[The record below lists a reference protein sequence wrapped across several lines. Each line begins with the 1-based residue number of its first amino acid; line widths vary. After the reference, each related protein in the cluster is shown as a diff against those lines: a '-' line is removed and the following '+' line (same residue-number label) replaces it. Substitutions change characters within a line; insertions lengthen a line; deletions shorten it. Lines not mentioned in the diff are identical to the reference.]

1 MKRMR
6 GIVMLNYLEQ
16 TMKNPLLTVLLITIM
31 FDIATGVLKAFVNNN
46 LNSTINKNGLSKHTG
61 VMLLVILVIIIFKP
75 LEMESLIN
83 TILSFYIFSYMLS
96 IIENLI
102 LIGVPVPEWLK
113 DKFMFL
119 RSEND
124 EIKGIKK

>member
-6 GIVMLNYLEQ
+6 GIAMLNFLEQ

-46 LNSTINKNGLSKHTG
+46 LNSTINKNGLSKHMG
-61 VMLLVILVIIIFKP
+61 VMLLVILVIVIFKP

-83 TILSFYIFSYMLS
+83 TILSFYIFSYILS
-96 IIENLI
+96 IMENLI

>member
-6 GIVMLNYLEQ
+6 GIAMLNFLEQ

-61 VMLLVILVIIIFKP
+61 VMLLVILVIVIFKP

-83 TILSFYIFSYMLS
+83 TILSFYIFSYILS
-96 IIENLI
+96 IMENLI